1 MFLKS
6 LICFFPWLT
15 LAAAAKTSQAKP
27 GCQDTCGNVSIPYP
41 FGVGEPHCYQQSGLQ
56 LVCNESYNPPRLLY
70 SNIPLVSIS
79 LSNGTMTVGL
89 GVSYYCYDQAG
100 QLSYGQT
107 WTFTLN
113 ENYYFSD
120 TRNKFTTIGCD
131 TNAIMS
137 DSSVAI
143 FKSGCMSVC
152 ANERSI
158 VEGSCSGIG
167 CCQTAIPKGL
177 KTLNVSLSSFYN
189 HNYSW
194 AYNPCSYAFFADSE
208 QFNFSRSDLLNFTGM
223 GPEIGNDISFPA
235 VLDWV
240 VGVETCEEA
249 KRNLTNYACGSNSTC
264 DDSTNGPGYNCLCNP
279 GYEGNPYLIDGCQ
292 ETARAL
298 AYLHSAPSRPIIHRD
313 VKSANILLDDN
324 FTAKVADFGISK
336 LVQLDQTQM
345 STLVQGTLGYLD
357 PEYYHTSQLTEK
369 SDVFSFGV
377 VLVELLT
384 GEKPICSKRSQEERS
399 LATYFPASLK
409 ENRLFQLVEPQII
422 NEGKSA
428 QIIAYSELAKRC
440 LNWKSEKRPTMKE
453 IAMELERLKRFQIHP
468 WTPQQRN
475 EESTSLLSE
484 PSDLYSVE
492 LTSYTGNASGQYSM
506 EVMLMNVPPR

>member
-1 MFLKS
+1 MLLKS
-6 LICFFPWLT
+6 LICLFPWFI
-15 LAAAAKTSQAKP
+15 LAAAAEASQAKP
-27 GCQDTCGNVSIPYP
+27 GCKDTCGNVSIPYP
-41 FGVGEPHCYQQSGLQ
+41 FGVGEPYCYQQSGLQ

-89 GVSYYCYDQAG
+89 GVTYYCYNQAG
-100 QLSYGQT
+100 QFLNGWT

-120 TRNKFTTIGCD
+120 TRNKFTAIGCD

-167 CCQTAIPKGL
+167 CCQTAIPKDIDECL
-177 KTLNVSLSSFYN
+177 
-189 HNYSW
+189 
-194 AYNPCSYAFFADSE
+194 APENPCEKICTNMLGSFKCSCPRDYIDEGE
-208 QFNFSRSDLLNFTGM
+208 QDG
-223 GPEIGNDISFPA
+223 
-235 VLDWV
+235 
-240 VGVETCEEA
+240 
-249 KRNLTNYACGSNSTC
+249 K
-264 DDSTNGPGYNCLCNP
+264 NCTPIQNRLP
-279 GYEGNPYLIDGCQ
+279 ILQ
-292 ETARAL
+292 LALETARAL

-506 EVMLMNVPPR
+506 EVMLLNVPPR